1 MPTRTR
7 KGRKYR
13 GSRTHGYGKVGQHR
27 DQGAKPNRKCGRHK
41 HKWSYVIRYD
51 PDYFQKKGFTSPQS
65 LKQRTKTISIREL
78 DEITREQ
85 TEQTIDLDSMGY
97 TKLLGTGKL
106 TKPLTVKIATSS
118 QSAIQKIKAAGGQ
131 IQTETEATDEAEE
144 EEEEPEETKEAE

>member
-51 PDYFQKKGFTSPQS
+51 PDYFQKKGFTSWKS
-65 LKQRTKTISIREL
+65 LKQHTKTISIREL
-78 DEITREQ
+78 DEITKDQ
-85 TEQTIDLDSMGY
+85 TAEQTIDLDSMGY

-106 TKPLTVKIATSS
+106 SKPLTVKIAASS
-118 QSAIQKIKAAGGQ
+118 KSAIEKIKAAGGQ
-131 IQTETEATDEAEE
+131 IQTEEEETETAEAAAEE
-144 EEEEPEETKEAE
+144 QEEK